1 MAIDTTE
8 ATELSASP
16 VIEVTPEAH
25 TKILEIRGGEDDP
38 ETLGLRIEIIGAAG
52 VDYQY
57 DLSFHEVAESES
69 DDIVVEQDGLPV
81 IIPANSVENI
91 TGATLDLP
99 SSGANAG
106 GLVLRNPNR
115 PDPLAGIDV
124 ELEGDIPEKIHTLL
138 ESHINPSLAAHG
150 GFATL
155 VGVDDDNK
163 VFITMGGGCQGC
175 SMSRMTLTEGI
186 QATIMAAIPEVT
198 EVVDAT
204 DHTAGDSPFYS

>member
-1 MAIDTTE
+1 MATDTT
-8 ATELSASP
+8 TETSDA
-16 VIEVTPEAH
+16 VIEITEDALA
-25 TKILEIRGGEDDP
+25 KILEIRSGEDDP
-38 ETLGLRIEIIGAAG
+38 ETLGLRIEIMGAAG

-57 DLSFHEVAESES
+57 DLSFSDLAEVEN
-69 DDIVVEQDGLPV
+69 DDVVFEQDGLPF
-81 IIPANSVENI
+81 IIPANSVENM

-99 SSGANAG
+99 ASGANAG

-124 ELEGDIPEKIHTLL
+124 ELEGEIPEKVQTLL
-138 ESHINPSLAAHG
+138 DSHINPSLASHG
-150 GFATL
+150 GFAAF

-175 SMSRMTLTEGI
+175 SMSAMTLTEGI
-186 QATIMAAIPEVT
+186 RATIMAAIPEVA